1 MSTVIKNNENYVS
14 TVNPE
19 TPAGEDRFVN
29 RYGIPDVRLYR
40 EVKWSLI
47 RSKNMLIDQV
57 MSEEHNLDDILE
69 NIAEIV
75 DAYEKNRMVFKHYI
89 FEGNVPEEFFA
100 NGEVEFEDE
109 DDPDDEDIN
118 ETDNMGNQL

>member
-1 MSTVIKNNENYVS
+1 MSTVIENNESYVS
-14 TVNPE
+14 TNNPE
-19 TPAGEDRFVN
+19 ISANDISTDSFGVPN
-29 RYGIPDVRLYR
+29 VRLYR

-75 DAYEKNRMVFKHYI
+75 DAYEKNRMLFKHYI

-118 ETDNMGNQL
+118 ETDNMGNRL